1 MKIILLKD
9 VKNFGKRGEIK
20 EVAEGYARNF
30 LFPQNLAK
38 KVTGKIIYQENL
50 RAQEEQKKLIQKEEE
65 NKNLIKKLKDKKF
78 SIKSKAKNGKLFGS
92 ITSKDIF
99 SELEKE
105 HFTISEKSIII
116 EQVIKKVGLW
126 KIKIVL
132 SPGME
137 TEIVLEVL
145 ED

>member
-38 KVTGKIIYQENL
+38 KVTDKIIYQENL

>member
-9 VKNFGKRGEIK
+9 VKNFGKKGEIK
-20 EVAEGYARNF
+20 KVAEGYARNF

-38 KVTGKIIYQENL
+38 KVTDKIIYQENL
-50 RAQEEQKKLIQKEEE
+50 RVQEEQKKLAQREEE
-65 NKNLIKKLKDKKF
+65 NQNLIKKLKGKKF
-78 SIKSKAKNGKLFGS
+78 SIKRKAKKGKLFGS

>member
-38 KVTGKIIYQENL
+38 KVTDKIIYQENL

-116 EQVIKKVGLW
+116 EQVIKKIGLW

-132 SPGME
+132 SSGME
-137 TEIVLEVL
+137 TEIILDVLEG
-145 ED
+145 